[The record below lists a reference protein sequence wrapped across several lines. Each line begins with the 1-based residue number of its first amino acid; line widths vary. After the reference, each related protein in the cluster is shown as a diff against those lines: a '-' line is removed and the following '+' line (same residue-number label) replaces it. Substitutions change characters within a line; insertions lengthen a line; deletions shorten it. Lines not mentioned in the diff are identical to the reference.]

1 MITNRSINWLLD
13 DCCLYHSTNEG
24 KATLDICELV
34 GNLAYHAMM
43 LEVYLTPKPGLV
55 DGNNTGSHADM
66 DLALFVE
73 SSKAL
78 RPYMK
83 QFVRV
88 GYRKASFPARDLL
101 PFLRKVGIKAESA
114 MYKATDGVNTH
125 KGMIFTIGLICGS
138 VGWLYKRGLSYDAQR
153 VRAVIKECCA
163 SLVSDELKNKTSPPS
178 SAGERIYQDYG
189 IGGIRAEAAQG
200 YPTIFNEAL
209 PRYEQIIGVGQSEQF
224 ALSQTLLSLM
234 ANNTDTNLIHRGGIE
249 GLKLVQSE
257 AEKLLAQNIE
267 SQELLDKKLDAFDKK
282 LIKQNLSPGGSA
294 DLLAA
299 TWLLAQLNIC
309 SSVLITKAR

>member
-24 KATLDICELV
+24 KATLNICELA
-34 GNLAYHAMM
+34 GNLAYHSMM
-43 LEVYLTPKPGLV
+43 LEVHLTPKPGLV
-55 DGNNTGSHADM
+55 DGNNTGSHTDM

-88 GYRKASFPARDLL
+88 GYRMANFPARDLL
-101 PFLRKVGIKAESA
+101 PYLRKVGIKAESA
-114 MYKATDGVNTH
+114 MYEATGGVNTH

-138 VGWLYKRGLSYDAQR
+138 VGWLYKKGISYDAQR

-163 SLVSDELKNKTSPPS
+163 SLVSDELKNKTSLPT
-178 SAGERIYQDYG
+178 SAGERIYQEYG

-200 YPTIFNEAL
+200 YPTIFNDAL
-209 PRYEQIIGVGQSEQF
+209 PLYEQLIEGGQSEQF

-234 ANNTDTNLIHRGGIE
+234 ATNMDTNLIHRGGIE
-249 GLKLVQSE
+249 GLKFTQSE
-257 AEKLLAQNIE
+257 AKKLMAENIK
-267 SQELLDKKLDAFDKK
+267 SQELLDKKLDAFDQK
-282 LIKQNLSPGGSA
+282 LIKKNLSPGGSA
-294 DLLAA
+294 DLLSA